1 MRRCRLRI
9 GPACRTRFATSRT
22 TMSRYSCRRGSN
34 RPASGSIF
42 TRAETQLTFLSR
54 HSSGKPRVSRRKL
67 RLRAQAWPRAQACP
81 KPRVEQMF
89 KRKQNK
95 NLKIDTLIGAGTRI
109 NGDVEFSGGL
119 HLDGY
124 ISGNVS
130 SQPNTDAIL
139 SVSEQ
144 GGIEGSVSVPNVILN
159 GIVKGDID
167 ATLRVE
173 LGEKA
178 RVLGNVRYSA
188 IETAVGAPINGELIY
203 PAAATP
209 PEGDGGPKGD
219 PPL

>member
-1 MRRCRLRI
+1 
-9 GPACRTRFATSRT
+9 
-22 TMSRYSCRRGSN
+22 
-34 RPASGSIF
+34 
-42 TRAETQLTFLSR
+42 
-54 HSSGKPRVSRRKL
+54 
-67 RLRAQAWPRAQACP
+67 
-81 KPRVEQMF
+81 MF
-89 KRKQNK
+89 KRKQN

-109 NGDVEFSGGL
+109 NGDVEFLGGL

-124 ISGNVS
+124 INGNVS
-130 SQPNTDAIL
+130 GGPNAEAFL

-188 IETAVGAPINGELIY
+188 IETAVGAQINGKLIHR
-203 PAAATP
+203 AAPTP
-209 PEGDGGPKGD
+209 PEGDLGPKGD

>member
-1 MRRCRLRI
+1 
-9 GPACRTRFATSRT
+9 
-22 TMSRYSCRRGSN
+22 
-34 RPASGSIF
+34 
-42 TRAETQLTFLSR
+42 
-54 HSSGKPRVSRRKL
+54 
-67 RLRAQAWPRAQACP
+67 
-81 KPRVEQMF
+81 MF
-89 KRKQNK
+89 KRKQN

-109 NGDVEFSGGL
+109 NGDVEFLGGL

-124 ISGNVS
+124 INGNVS
-130 SQPNTDAIL
+130 GGPDAEAFL

-144 GGIEGSVSVPNVILN
+144 GGIEGSVSVPNIVLN

-188 IETAVGAPINGELIY
+188 IETAVGAQINGKLIHRVS
-203 PAAATP
+203 PGP
-209 PEGDGGPKGD
+209 SEGDAGPTGD